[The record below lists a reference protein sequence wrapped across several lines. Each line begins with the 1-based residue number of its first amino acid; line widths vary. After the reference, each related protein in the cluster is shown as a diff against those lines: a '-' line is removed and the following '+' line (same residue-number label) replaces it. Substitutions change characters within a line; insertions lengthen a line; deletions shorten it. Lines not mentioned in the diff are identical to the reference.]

1 MSPMNRVARRELPL
15 LILFCSFSARLFA
28 APLITYPLGV
38 STGANRLLDVSS
50 GSTQFWL
57 TSGLS
62 GTEPMSAEAGKGTP
76 GSDLT
81 SSAGT
86 AGVQNGPQS
95 GDGSVGSAGGFA
107 SDQGSAHTGE
117 ATSETQGTS
126 QTADTGSAGQVTIHP
141 DGSWVGT
148 AKGRTGRIDPA
159 DGAIQSRMRAADPAE
174 TNRASAGQVWSR
186 ASGSGASQHAGAA
199 ADATSGSRSP
209 SNTQGKGTTDTIA
222 PVPSLA
228 LSSPTVSSQQAVTP
242 PGQSGSVS
250 SSQASQMVSNPQGS
264 CFFGPDESHCLE
276 PAGGDIAGA
285 VGLGFVEPGKPGGIE
300 PTRIRFFGPVESHC
314 LEPAGGDIAGAVGLG
329 FVEPG
334 KPGGIEPT
342 RIRFFGPVESHCLEP
357 AGGDIAG
364 AVGLGFVEPGKPGG
378 IEPTR
383 IRFFGPVESHCL
395 EPAGG
400 DIAGAVGLGFVEPGK
415 PGGIEPTRIRFFG
428 PVESHCL
435 EPVEPRWRRADAGG
449 NAGSLF
455 EFGTAFKLRGGYGRN
470 GDTSVGRP
478 HAASERCGACGCGE
492 PGSKSTFQQFRGH
505 PIAPAFLV
513 ECTGNCVNGVKS
525 TGNTHSQQRELE
537 QRSGCGTVPDLSVAQ
552 PEQRA
557 GRGRQYGCDNEQSG
571 LHHER
576 HERPLNR
583 WNLFQH
589 PSVRIAGELQS
600 ATSLGRSGESNPG
613 ESRAGR
619 DLHGPCHGDV
629 APEHSRAAGSGHAYG
644 ACDRFRSEACVRARR
659 SRLLVGPRLFNRT
672 ARRRPVQQGGRWRH
686 RWNRSGC
693 LHRSL
698 HRQRSSQGSP
708 ARAVL
713 GR

>member
-107 SDQGSAHTGE
+107 FDQGSAHTGE

-126 QTADTGSAGQVTIHP
+126 QTADTGSAGQVTNHP

-186 ASGSGASQHAGAA
+186 ASGSGVSQHAGAV

-209 SNTQGKGTTDTIA
+209 SNTQGKGTTDTTA

-264 CFFGPDESHCLE
+264 ASLAPTSPTVSSQQAVTSPGQSGSVSSSQASQVVSNPQGSASLAPSSPTVSSQLN
-276 PAGGDIAGA
+276 PAGAAQMPAGTPGVSSSSALPSSSAGA
-285 VGLGFVEPGKPGGIE
+285 TAGTATPQSGG
-300 PTRIRFFGPVESHC
+300 PTPPASVAG
-314 LEPAGGDIAGAVGLG
+314 PAGAASQGPNPPSNSSTVTQSPQPSSSNAPAIASTVPNPPATPTVNNASSSSAPVAAQFLISLSPSLSNVLGGAGSTAVTTSNPVSTTSAMSALSTGGTSSSTPLSGSLASSNLPLPSVEVASQTLVNPAPDATSTGLVMG
-329 FVEPG
+329 MLPQNI
-334 KPGGIEPT
+334 P
-342 RIRFFGPVESHCLEP
+342 
-357 AGGDIAG
+357 
-364 AVGLGFVEPGKPGG
+364 
-378 IEPTR
+378 
-383 IRFFGPVESHCL
+383 
-395 EPAGG
+395 
-400 DIAGAVGLGFVEPGK
+400 
-415 PGGIEPTRIRFFG
+415 
-428 PVESHCL
+428 
-435 EPVEPRWRRADAGG
+435 EPRVLDMLMALVTVFALRHVCGHGVPGFWSARGSSIGQRDGDLCSKAGV
-449 NAGSLF
+449 
-455 EFGTAFKLRGGYGRN
+455 
-470 GDTSVGRP
+470 GD
-478 HAASERCGACGCGE
+478 E
-492 PGSKSTFQQFRGH
+492 
-505 PIAPAFLV
+505 
-513 ECTGNCVNGVKS
+513 
-525 TGNTHSQQRELE
+525 
-537 QRSGCGTVPDLSVAQ
+537 
-552 PEQRA
+552 
-557 GRGRQYGCDNEQSG
+557 
-571 LHHER
+571 
-576 HERPLNR
+576 
-583 WNLFQH
+583 
-589 PSVRIAGELQS
+589 
-600 ATSLGRSGESNPG
+600 
-613 ESRAGR
+613 
-619 DLHGPCHGDV
+619 
-629 APEHSRAAGSGHAYG
+629 
-644 ACDRFRSEACVRARR
+644 
-659 SRLLVGPRLFNRT
+659 
-672 ARRRPVQQGGRWRH
+672 
-686 RWNRSGC
+686 
-693 LHRSL
+693 
-698 HRQRSSQGSP
+698 
-708 ARAVL
+708 
-713 GR
+713 